1 MATKKPK
8 KESSFADLVARLNA
22 MSNMTKE
29 EERASLMEAARQEPK
44 ILDDKEV
51 TLADIAKL
59 AGIKEYQEEPKV
71 SPKAEKL
78 VESIAKES
86 AEESIITKAIKESD
100 ADESISTTI
109 KKEVTEESKR
119 LDKIAELEAQLAELK
134 SQEKEE
140 ATLDVDAFKETFVQE
155 ITEYVKE
162 AEADKLAE
170 LYNSFSNNEVE
181 VKEDSFLIKTPET
194 KEVIADAEKAEAPE
208 QEVVQEKEP
217 EAEEPAVE
225 EQPAEEASGYQG
237 GAEARSHTVTLAGDF
252 TQEEPVTDKDAE
264 SIEKMLQ
271 DAGIPAEVHASEKA
285 FDKVDIAT
293 MADKEAVLKILDD
306 MVEENMDIEYT
317 DELTEAKKKP
327 VPTSP
332 DKWSRAKAKARS
344 KFDVYPSAYA
354 NAYAAKE
361 YKKMGGGWRMGKP
374 KKKK

>member
-8 KESSFADLVARLNA
+8 KDTSFADLVARLNA

-51 TLADIAKL
+51 SLADIAKL
-59 AGIKEYQEEPKV
+59 AGIKEYQDQTKV
-71 SPKAEKL
+71 SPKAEQL
-78 VESIAKES
+78 VESIAKEDQ
-86 AEESIITKAIKESD
+86 SIITKAIQESD
-100 ADESISTTI
+100 TDESISTAI
-109 KKEVTEESKR
+109 RKEVTEEDKR
-119 LDKIAELEAQLAELK
+119 LNKIAELEAQLAELK
-134 SQEKEE
+134 AEEKEE
-140 ATLDVDAFKETFVQE
+140 ATLDSDAFRETFVKE

-194 KEVIADAEKAEAPE
+194 TEIIADAEKAEAPE
-208 QEVVQEKEP
+208 EEVVQEKEP

-225 EQPAEEASGYQG
+225 EQPKEEEAVG
-237 GAEARSHTVTLAGDF
+237 EDDVELP
-252 TQEEPVTDKDAE
+252 EEE
-264 SIEKMLQ
+264 
-271 DAGIPAEVHASEKA
+271 
-285 FDKVDIAT
+285 
-293 MADKEAVLKILDD
+293 
-306 MVEENMDIEYT
+306 IEYT

-332 DKWSRAKAKARS
+332 EKWSRAKAKARS

>member
-29 EERASLMEAARQEPK
+29 EERASLMEAANQEPK
-44 ILDDKEV
+44 ILDDRDV
-51 TLADIAKL
+51 SLADIAKL
-59 AGIKEYQEEPKV
+59 AGIKEYQEEPIV
-71 SPKAEKL
+71 SPKAEQL
-78 VESIAKES
+78 VESIAK
-86 AEESIITKAIKESD
+86 EESIITKAIQESD
-100 ADESISTTI
+100 ADESIATTI

-119 LDKIAELEAQLAELK
+119 LDKIAELEAQIAELK

-140 ATLDVDAFKETFVQE
+140 ATLDADAFKETFVKE

-162 AEADKLAE
+162 AEADRLAE

-217 EAEEPAVE
+217 EAEESAVE

-237 GAEARSHTVTLAGDF
+237 SAEARSHTLTLAGDF

-285 FDKVDIAT
+285 FDKVNIAT

-354 NAYAAKE
+354 NADAAKE

>member
-8 KESSFADLVARLNA
+8 KDTSFADLVARLNA
-22 MSNMTKE
+22 MSNVTKE
-29 EERASLMEAARQEPK
+29 EERASLMEAANQEPK
-44 ILDDKEV
+44 ILDDRDV
-51 TLADIAKL
+51 SLADIARL
-59 AGIKEYQEEPKV
+59 AGIKEYEEEPKV
-71 SPKAEKL
+71 SPKAEQL
-78 VESIAKES
+78 VESIAKEDQ
-86 AEESIITKAIKESD
+86 SIITKAIQESD
-100 ADESISTTI
+100 ADESISTAI
-109 KKEVTEESKR
+109 RKEVTEESKR

-134 SQEKEE
+134 AEEKEE
-140 ATLDVDAFKETFVQE
+140 ATLDTDAFKETFVKE

-194 KEVIADAEKAEAPE
+194 TEIIADAEKAEAPE

-217 EAEEPAVE
+217 EAEESAVE

-237 GAEARSHTVTLAGDF
+237 SAEARSHTLTLAGDF

-374 KKKK
+374 KKK